1 MKKATLRKGT
11 FADGIVMFCGLN
23 QICDVAEN
31 GSTSFGLW
39 LVEKL
44 QNPIT
49 EPEIRAS
56 AKGTISYYGA
66 GIRPVKSSKKNLV
79 QKTNM

>member
-1 MKKATLRKGT
+1 MQKATLRKGT

-23 QICDVAEN
+23 QFCEVAEN
-31 GSTSFGLW
+31 GSTRFGLW

-56 AKGTISYYGA
+56 VKTKEIHIVKGF
-66 GIRPVKSSKKNLV
+66 RPVELAASSYF
-79 QKTNM
+79 